1 MGSSEEERRQRAE
14 LSAELG
20 FWPATLDHAD
30 IERHRR
36 LNDALDKAPDLEKI
50 HRKWA
55 WHREERRRA
64 AVEAEGRARVAD
76 LYE

>member
-1 MGSSEEERRQRAE
+1 MTSSEEERQRRAE
-14 LSAELG
+14 LAAELG
-20 FWPATLDHAD
+20 YWPASVDPVD
-30 IERHRR
+30 IERQRR
-36 LNDALDKAPDLEKI
+36 SSAALERAPDLETI

-64 AVEAEGRARVAD
+64 AVEAEARARVAD